1 MKRQE
6 LLTILAL
13 HYILFAVILFTMW
26 LVMSTHNLELELEY
40 MKSYENAVSSENL
53 QDIMCN
59 GEPV

>member
-13 HYILFAVILFTMW
+13 HYILFAVILLTMW

-40 MKSYENAVSSENL
+40 MKSYKNAVSSENL